1 MNLRL
6 CYFPGQTN
14 GFAPH
19 IELNPSA
26 CLTSK
31 APYNLHLHVPH
42 FSPTSSSLSFLPAH
56 HIMTSSAFL
65 PRLDYGQHATTS
77 GPLHRLLCLLRM
89 FIKFLHSILCLKV
102 RATWYLLSFV
112 FCRAFIITWHYVI
125 DVFFF
130 NVYLPYQAVSSIGTL
145 TFHLL
150 SK

>member
-31 APYNLHLHVPH
+31 APYNLHLQVPN
-42 FSPTSSSLSFLPAH
+42 FSPTSSSLSFLPARR
-56 HIMTSSAFL
+56 IMTSSAFL
-65 PRLDYGQHATTS
+65 PRLDYSQQATTS

-89 FIKFLHSILCLKV
+89 FIRFLHSILCFKV

-112 FCRAFIITWHYVI
+112 FCRAFIITWHYVMH
-125 DVFFF
+125 VLFLKCLSP
-130 NVYLPYQAVSSIGTL
+130 LPGCKLHRDTDFSFTQ
-145 TFHLL
+145 
-150 SK
+150 